1 MKCPKCKDNRS
12 KVVDSRQLEDG
23 GAIRRRRECENCGF
37 RFTTFERIEQTPLL
51 VVKKNGEREEFKREK
66 ILRGIVRSAEKR
78 SISMDQMTE
87 IVDKVEK
94 KVLAIGENEIS
105 TNQVGEYVMEEL
117 AKVDEVAYIRFAS
130 VYRQFKDMSVFLEE
144 LEDMMQQIR
153 NSNNNDSSK
162 LEKNKK

>member
-51 VVKKNGEREEFKREK
+51 VVKKNDEREEFKREK

-94 KVLAIGENEIS
+94 KVLAIGESEIS

-144 LEDMMQQIR
+144 LEDMMQHIR
-153 NSNNNDSSK
+153 NGNSDNSTI
-162 LEKNKK
+162 EKNKK